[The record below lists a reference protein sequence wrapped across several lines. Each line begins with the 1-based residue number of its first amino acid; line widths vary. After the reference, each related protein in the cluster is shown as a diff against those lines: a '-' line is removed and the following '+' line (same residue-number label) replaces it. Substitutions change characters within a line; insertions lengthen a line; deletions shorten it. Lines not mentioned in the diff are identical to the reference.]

1 MFISLFSFLLS
12 LSTWVITTQDNL
24 MNFTQA
30 MNDLISDIDKY
41 GCQNGGYNYTD
52 DTKGVIPR
60 VVYMKKKT

>member
-1 MFISLFSFLLS
+1 
-12 LSTWVITTQDNL
+12 

-60 VVYMKKKT
+60 VVYMKKKTWEDFEQVFAPGNIYS